1 MREQLECMEMHV
13 ESSFVMVQEPDEN
26 LGVKVWTQSK
36 MGAAIE
42 YPMGTVVYRGIE
54 ANAVSPS

>member
-1 MREQLECMEMHV
+1 MHV

-26 LGVKVWTQSK
+26 LGVKVCTQSK